1 MWSEN
6 IVCVVLI
13 LGTICGGWGR
23 SLGMRASH
31 ITEPADQPHSQFLHQ
46 ALPPFRESSLNSWK
60 KGDYLQE
67 EINFLGC
74 NPLSLR
80 VWRGRER
87 GSKCLRAA
95 RCYTCVL
102 TGFSTWEGLEATLI
116 FSPSPQPFHFPHMH
130 NWAALANFQSMEVMG
145 PEKNPAKAT

>member
-1 MWSEN
+1 M
-6 IVCVVLI
+6 VLI
-13 LGTICGGWGR
+13 LGTICGSRG

-31 ITEPADQPHSQFLHQ
+31 ITEPADHVHSQFLHQ

-60 KGDYLQE
+60 KGGYLQE

-80 VWRGRER
+80 VWRGKEG
-87 GSKCLRAA
+87 GSKCRRAT
-95 RCYTCVL
+95 RCYTRVL

-116 FSPSPQPFHFPHMH
+116 FSPSPQPFHPLHMH
-130 NWAALANFQSMEVMG
+130 NLSALANFQSMEAMG
-145 PEKNPAKAT
+145 PEKHPAKST